1 MGKDAL
7 DLTEAEWKLLECL
20 WDFSPRTGR
29 ETVDYMSAHV
39 GWTRST
45 TLTMLRRMSEKGLI
59 SCDESG
65 AVLTYSPLVRRED
78 AVTFLARYKDYD
90 VTGHYGTEHY
100 SATVY
105 GREDVIHRNI
115 DITTDGYAT
124 EFRQFEHMV
133 RTGKMIQSYD
143 NFIRPVFILD
153 AIHTAMET
161 GKTVKLEYPTV

>member
-78 AVTFLARYKDYD
+78 AVYRETNSFIDRVYKGSVSLLINNLTQKQKLSRQD
-90 VTGHYGTEHY
+90 
-100 SATVY
+100 
-105 GREDVIHRNI
+105 I
-115 DITTDGYAT
+115 DELYELLRRA
-124 EFRQFEHMV
+124 EEENR
-133 RTGKMIQSYD
+133 
-143 NFIRPVFILD
+143 
-153 AIHTAMET
+153 
-161 GKTVKLEYPTV
+161 